1 MPPPPRQSPHAG
13 RASVAAAT
21 YRSITAAY
29 GLLASTPPASQLVP
43 MLFRSCG
50 MSALTFTK
58 FAFVVVA
65 TAAAGRFGRH
75 ARRSAPQRAAVH
87 REEAGVGGEHP
98 RLPGRPLEGSG
109 AVNAAGGSPAV
120 FTAVMLHG
128 GGLNPV
134 GSEADWGTA
143 VEGRASPTS
152 TPEAAVTPRPSPRR
166 DRDRPVAVVV
176 AVVAAVVGAVRVE
189 RRLEAAG
196 TPAPR
201 PVVLSP
207 PRLEPEAPR
216 RSSQLAMRRA
226 QHLLCWGVQVCCW
239 GSAAGSTNTR
249 RGGWRRG
256 RAWHGNHELNNPETA
271 LGPRPRLRSRRTAS
285 PLHPHRELPSLRL

>member
-166 DRDRPVAVVV
+166 DRDRPAAVVV

-207 PRLEPEAPR
+207 PRLEPEGDAN
-216 RSSQLAMRRA
+216 Q
-226 QHLLCWGVQVCCW
+226 G
-239 GSAAGSTNTR
+239 AG
-249 RGGWRRG
+249 
-256 RAWHGNHELNNPETA
+256 
-271 LGPRPRLRSRRTAS
+271 LG
-285 PLHPHRELPSLRL
+285 LRLGLG